1 MSEIIIRIASLIKIL
16 LTSINK
22 TSKANF
28 RQLILAAGN
37 YIMQKK
43 LLGYFLPVLFIISFI
58 SGCEYFKQKD
68 DTIHIALVGP
78 MTGKHETVGRSFR
91 QGVKLYIDSVNDSGG
106 INNKK
111 IVVDIY
117 DDQNNSELAQGE
129 ALKIVQKNKALAVI
143 GHHYSACSIKGGE
156 VYKKEGIPAVSPA
169 STNVNVTL
177 NNPWFF
183 RSSFND
189 KLQGRFLANYAK
201 MVFNNPGI
209 SIIYEEEDYGTYLAD
224 IFEKTS
230 KELGTTIKYKWK
242 FNPYDRQLDS
252 NLKQIVYDLKSKDDA
267 GVIFISTHADSGIKI
282 LKTMKDALV
291 LNPVMGPDAF
301 ASEAFQKGFNIYPK
315 ERRNPG
321 FYTNGMYVTTPLI
334 FDTTNSKGQK
344 FKESYI
350 KEFREEPGWHAAFA
364 YDTAMVIVHAL
375 KKIEAQ
381 GTPDTLKEERRKLRN
396 CLAGMNTIDEA
407 VEGVTGFNYFDKY
420 GDSQKAVLI
429 GVYKNQKI
437 VSALTQFQTI
447 TNPAALSHLE
457 AARKKDKV
465 LMFDGHYMYRINVIY
480 TGIDI
485 VEIDDINFKDLTCS
499 LDFFMWFRYQGK
511 MDIHDM
517 LFLNAAEPV
526 KMGEPI
532 REKTTK
538 DNLNYKLYRIKGRFR
553 MDFIPSQYVY
563 GEHIVGISIRHPGL
577 DRNNLVYV
585 KDVLGMGSVNDEDM
599 LRDKMQESQ
608 VISPAVDWKIK
619 RVWFFQDILEEHSMG
634 NPDYL
639 NITGGNVEYSRFN
652 MAVRLA
658 PDKFILRHIIPDE
671 WIVYMLVLS
680 IALLLFFPMLARTK
694 RFGPYV
700 RIFWVL
706 QFSSSLLLLISGE
719 YYAINNLGGTYYL
732 EPVVLTFKL
741 LWWILPTTF
750 INIGIKRF
758 IWAPLEERTK
768 RSIPHVI
775 QNSSVLIIYVMAF
788 FGIIAFVFDQPL
800 TSLLASTGVAAMI
813 FGLALQVNISNI
825 FSGIAINL
833 ERPFRVGD
841 WIKID
846 DFKEGKVVDINW
858 RSTRIK
864 TRDDTILCIPNSQAS
879 ESPIENFSYPDDGYY
894 KYFTVHIDPVHPPE
908 RVKKILMDAVLS
920 TPDLEHNPSTGV
932 RFLGLVAGMTG
943 QSESWAANYLISIY
957 VKDYGKKFAHNE
969 MIWSSVW
976 THLKRAGIRHV
987 MPQQENHMIL
997 EKIKKKPVI
1006 PDKAYSLLQEI
1017 EIFHPFSHKAKIH
1030 LSQNMKRHHFYPGES
1045 IVRQGETGNSL
1056 FIIEEGV
1063 VGIRVKFDNRQT
1075 AVEVARMGA
1084 GNFFGEMALLTGE
1097 HRTATII
1104 SVTETYLYEITKQS
1118 IAPLIENEPRI
1129 SKLLSDILTERKMGI
1144 ESKKHTD
1151 EAEEIDKE
1159 TLASQL
1165 FNKIQN
1171 FFSFK
1176 H

>member
-1 MSEIIIRIASLIKIL
+1 
-16 LTSINK
+16 
-22 TSKANF
+22 
-28 RQLILAAGN
+28 
-37 YIMQKK
+37 MQKK
-43 LLGYFLPVLFIISFI
+43 LLILLPVFLFICLLTV
-58 SGCEYFKQKD
+58 SGCEYFQKKD
-68 DTIHIALVGP
+68 DSIHIALVGP
-78 MTGKHETVGRSFR
+78 MTGKHDTVGKSFR
-91 QGVKLYIDSVNDSGG
+91 QGVKLYIDSINDSGG
-106 INNKK
+106 INGRQ
-111 IVVDIY
+111 VVIDIY
-117 DDQNNSELAQGE
+117 DDQNNQELARSE
-129 ALKIVQKNKALAVI
+129 ALKIVQNNKALAVI
-143 GHHYSACSIKGGE
+143 GHHYSTCSIKGGD
-156 VYKKEGIPAVSPA
+156 VYKKEGIPAISPA

-189 KLQGRFLANYAK
+189 NLQGRFLANYAK
-201 MVFNNPGI
+201 KVFNKPSV
-209 SIIYEEEDYGTYLAD
+209 SIIYEQEDYGTYLAD

-230 KELGTTIKYKWK
+230 IELGTEIKYKWQ
-242 FNPYDRQLDS
+242 FDPYDRQLDS

-267 GVIFISTHADSGIKI
+267 GVVFISTHADAGIKI
-282 LKTMKDALV
+282 LKTMKDAVV

-301 ASEAFQKGFNIYPK
+301 ASEAFQKGFDIYPK

-350 KEFREEPGWHAAFA
+350 KEFREIPGWHAAFA

-375 KKIEAQ
+375 KSIEAQ
-381 GTPDTLKEERRKLRN
+381 GLPDTLKEERRKLRN
-396 CLAGMNTIDEA
+396 FLASMNTIDDA
-407 VEGVTGFNYFDKY
+407 VEGVTGYNYFDKW
-420 GDSQKAVLI
+420 GDSQKPVLI
-429 GVYKNQKI
+429 GVYKNKNI

-447 TNPAALSHLE
+447 TNPAALSQLE
-457 AARKKDKV
+457 AARKQDKV

-485 VEIDDINFKDLTCS
+485 IEIDDINFKDLTCT
-499 LDFFMWFRYQGK
+499 LDFFMWFRYQGE
-511 MDIHDM
+511 MDTKEM

-526 KMGEPI
+526 TMGQPI
-532 REKTTK
+532 REKITK

-563 GEHIVGISIRHPGL
+563 GEHIAGVSIRHPAF

-585 KDVLGMGSVNDEDM
+585 KDVLGMGSINDEEI
-599 LRDKMQESQ
+599 LRDKMQDSQ

-634 NPDYL
+634 NPEYL

-658 PDKFILRHIIPDE
+658 PDKFILRHIIPEE
-671 WIVYMLVLS
+671 WIVYMLILS
-680 IALLLFFPMLARTK
+680 IVMFLFFLITAHTK
-694 RFGPYV
+694 RFGPYIRV
-700 RIFWVL
+700 LWVL
-706 QFSSSLLLLISGE
+706 QFISAMLLLISGE
-719 YYAINNLGGTYYL
+719 YYSINKLGGTYYL

-741 LWWILPTTF
+741 LWWIIPTIF
-750 INIGIKRF
+750 INICIKRF

-768 RSIPHVI
+768 RSIPKVL
-775 QNSSVLIIYVMAF
+775 QNASVLIIYVMSF

-841 WIKID
+841 WVKID
-846 DFKEGKVVDINW
+846 DFKEGKVIDINW

-864 TRDDTILCIPNSQAS
+864 TRDDTIVCIPNSQAS

-920 TPDLEHNPSTGV
+920 TPGLESDPAPGI
-932 RFLGLVAGMTG
+932 RFLGLTAGMTG
-943 QSESWAANYLISIY
+943 QSESWAANYLISVY
-957 VKDYGKKFAHNE
+957 AKDYGKKFAHNE
-969 MIWSSVW
+969 MVWSNVW
-976 THLKRAGIRHV
+976 IHLNRAGIRHV
-987 MPQQENHMIL
+987 MPRQETHMFL
-997 EKIKKKPVI
+997 ERIKKKQVI
-1006 PDKAYSLLQEI
+1006 PDKAYGILQEI
-1017 EIFHPFSHKAKIH
+1017 EMFQPFSHEAKIY
-1030 LSQNMKRHHFYPGES
+1030 LSQHMKRHHFYPGES
-1045 IVRQGETGNSL
+1045 IVRQGDTGNSL

-1063 VGIRVKFDNRQT
+1063 VGVRVKFDNRQS
-1075 AVEVARMGA
+1075 AVEVAKMGA

-1097 HRTATII
+1097 QRTATII
-1104 SVTETYLYEITKQS
+1104 SVTETYLYEITKEN
-1118 IAPLIENEPRI
+1118 IAPLIEDEPRI
-1129 SKLLSDILTERKMGI
+1129 SRLLSNILTERKMGI
-1144 ESKKHTD
+1144 EAKKHAD
-1151 EAEEIDKE
+1151 EAEEIDKA

-1171 FFSFK
+1171 FFGFK